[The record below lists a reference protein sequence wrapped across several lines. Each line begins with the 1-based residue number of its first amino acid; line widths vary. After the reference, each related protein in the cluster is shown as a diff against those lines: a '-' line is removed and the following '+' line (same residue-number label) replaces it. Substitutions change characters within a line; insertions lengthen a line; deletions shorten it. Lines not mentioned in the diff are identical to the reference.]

1 MHPGTV
7 VRALAI
13 VALWTV
19 VAHAETII
27 YLSKDGVDL
36 RPGQNNSHAGT
47 SSVIEKPVTI
57 GPWETTPEVWA
68 ETVACVREIYAPFA
82 VTITEEEPGNVPY
95 IQAVFGG
102 SPLDLDLPRSYAGI
116 SPFRGDCA
124 VIERSIVFAFTDILP
139 PDPQKVCHVIAQEIG
154 HSFGLDHVLGDSDP
168 MSTAHKP
175 GKRAFIDQDAACGES
190 SPRKCGLPSSTCSAT
205 QNTFSLLAERIGL
218 AGDEVAFEA
227 VDQEPDQIGCAASGG
242 SRGGA
247 LLLLAALARITR
259 RRG

>member
-1 MHPGTV
+1 MAIAATV
-7 VRALAI
+7 
-13 VALWTV
+13 
-19 VAHAETII
+19 I
-27 YLSKDGVDL
+27 YLSRGGIDL
-36 RPGQNNSHAGT
+36 HPGPNNSHTDT
-47 SSVIEKPVTI
+47 SSLIKKPVTI

-95 IQAVFGG
+95 IEAVFGG

-116 SPFRGDCA
+116 SPFRGDCS

-139 PDPQKVCHVIAQEIG
+139 PDAQTVCHTIAQEIG
-154 HSFGLDHVLGDSDP
+154 HSFGLDHALVDSDP

-175 GKRAFIDQDAACGES
+175 GKRAFVDVEAECGES
-190 SPRKCGLPSSTCSAT
+190 SPRKCGLPSSTCSDT
-205 QNTFSLLAERIGL
+205 QNTFALLAERIGL
-218 AGDEVAFEA
+218 AGEDSPGASY
-227 VDQEPDQIGCAASGG
+227 QEPEEVGCSAARG

-259 RRG
+259 RGRRAASRARCP